1 MLQLKVQYS
10 VYNHEHDALLRCMI
24 AMMMQHHAL
33 TKDGMYYDAWLL
45 PGELYSKA
53 VIVINLFNLSKII
66 WAKMEGATFKCCNQN
81 SQQYKVQHQERI
93 DESLNNGLKGLL
105 ILINV

>member
-1 MLQLKVQYS
+1 
-10 VYNHEHDALLRCMI
+10 
-24 AMMMQHHAL
+24 
-33 TKDGMYYDAWLL
+33 
-45 PGELYSKA
+45 
-53 VIVINLFNLSKII
+53 
-66 WAKMEGATFKCCNQN
+66 MEGATFKCCNQN